1 MEFIFIFG
9 ALCWTMSTIMA
20 PKLKWEINPDSC
32 EDIKVQKKD
41 IANNKLYYHIF
52 NHGGVGA
59 MLASGIAMM
68 FM

>member
-1 MEFIFIFG
+1 
-9 ALCWTMSTIMA
+9 MSTIMA
-20 PKLKWEINPDSC
+20 PKLKWEIDPDSC